1 MGKKMKG
8 LYNKPCPNVGCVSYT
23 TSTPENCEF
32 RYSYKNCTV
41 YGETKFKFRNRDKG
55 MKR

>member
-1 MGKKMKG
+1 MKG